1 MGKLK
6 NILKHLFSFILLLN
20 VSTVLAFE
28 AFIVNDIRIAGLQR
42 VSTGSIFNTIPI
54 SVGDKIDD
62 RKIVDITRA
71 LFSTEQFDDIQI
83 GRDGNALIITVAE
96 RPSISSIDISGNS
109 ALKTEILLE
118 SFDGIGI
125 TEGQVY
131 KRSTL
136 ERMKAELV
144 RSYSSQGRYGAG
156 VEIYETSEPRNR
168 VSISIEI
175 DEGESAKID
184 GITILG
190 NNVFSDEDLFDVMEL
205 SEGSWLSFLSNDD
218 QYSREKLQGDLEN
231 LESYYLDRGYLQFSI
246 ESSQVSI
253 SRDRSNIYI
262 TYIVSEGPQYTI
274 SDVRIVGDMPL
285 NEGLIDPIIET
296 QKDITYSQ
304 AQITQIEDIFTS
316 LLGNE
321 GYAFASVKG
330 QPDIDEEMLEV
341 DLSFVI
347 DPGKRTYTRKI
358 LFEGNEITQDDVL
371 RREMRQF
378 EGAWASD
385 DKIEQSRVRLERL
398 GFFKEVNVE
407 TVPVPGTDDQIDV
420 KFRVEEETTGNVGG
434 NLGYSDF
441 GLMIGFNLQERNFLG
456 TGNSV
461 GIAINKSIYQ
471 EVYNLSFYDPYFT
484 IDGASRGYSLYYRKT
499 DYGEFN
505 IANYTSDSQGLGIQF
520 GYPISDTQR
529 VGLNLT
535 YDKTEIDQGSLPV
548 RDILDFLLEEG
559 NSFQTIS
566 AQAVW
571 SRITLN
577 RGMFP
582 TDGASTEALFLAT
595 LPLSDINYYKL
606 NIRQKFYQ
614 PLNIW
619 DLVFGFQGEIGYLA
633 PYGDTNAVPFFQH
646 FYAGGPRSL
655 RGFESN
661 TLGPRAT
668 PSPCYGFD
676 TINDICPPLIDSN
689 FDGIP
694 DSPAYNQ
701 SIIYQRDDPIG
712 GDVKIEGSM
721 QLIFKLPMVEDQR
734 SMRTAFFFDFGNVF
748 AMECREY
755 QVSCYKPSIDE
766 LRYSVGVGLTWIT
779 GFGPMSFAISK
790 PYNEDRFE
798 RTEEFQFTIGTVF

>member
-1 MGKLK
+1 MK
-6 NILKHLFSFILLLN
+6 ILKRLISFVLLLN
-20 VSTVLAFE
+20 ITIVLAFE
-28 AFIVNDIRIAGLQR
+28 EFIVNDIRIAGLQR

-71 LFSTEQFDDIQI
+71 LFATEQFDDIQI

-156 VEIYETSEPRNR
+156 VEIYETPQPRNR

-190 NNVFSDEDLFDVMEL
+190 NNIFSDEDLLDVMEL

-253 SRDRSNIYI
+253 SRDRSSIYI
-262 TYIVSEGPQYTI
+262 TYIVSEGPKYTI
-274 SDVRIVGDMPL
+274 SDVKIVGDMPI
-285 NEGLIDPIIET
+285 NEELIDPIIET

-304 AQITQIEDIFTS
+304 AQITQIEEIFTS

-471 EVYNLSFYDPYFT
+471 EVYNLSFYDPYYT

-535 YDKTEIDQGSLPV
+535 YDKTEIDQGTLPV

-559 NSFQTIS
+559 NSFQTVS

-614 PLNIW
+614 PLNVW

-633 PYGDTNAVPFFQH
+633 PYGDTDNVPFFQH

-676 TINDICPPLIDSN
+676 TVNDLCPPLIDSN

-766 LRYSVGVGLTWIT
+766 LRYSIGVGLTWIT

>member
-1 MGKLK
+1 MKIFKRL
-6 NILKHLFSFILLLN
+6 ISLLLLLN
-20 VSTVLAFE
+20 ITTVLAFE
-28 AFIVNDIRIAGLQR
+28 EFIVNDIRIAGLQR

-71 LFSTEQFDDIQI
+71 LFATEQFDDIQI

-156 VEIYETSEPRNR
+156 VEIYETPQPRNR

-190 NNVFSDEDLFDVMEL
+190 NNIFSDEDLLDVMEL

-253 SRDRSNIYI
+253 SRDRSSIYI
-262 TYIVSEGPQYTI
+262 TYIISEGPQYTI
-274 SDVRIVGDMPL
+274 SDVKIVGDMPL
-285 NEGLIDPIIET
+285 NEELIDPIIET

-304 AQITQIEDIFTS
+304 AQITQIEEIFTS

-535 YDKTEIDQGSLPV
+535 YDKTEIDQGTLPV

-559 NSFQTIS
+559 NSFQTVS

-614 PLNIW
+614 PLNVW
-619 DLVFGFQGEIGYLA
+619 DVVFGFQGEIGYLA
-633 PYGDTNAVPFFQH
+633 PYGDTDNVPFFQH

-676 TINDICPPLIDSN
+676 TVNDLCPPLIDSN

-766 LRYSVGVGLTWIT
+766 LRYSIGVGLTWIT

-790 PYNEDRFE
+790 PYNEDRYE

>member
-1 MGKLK
+1 MKS
-6 NILKHLFSFILLLN
+6 IFKHLITLFLILNINFIE
-20 VSTVLAFE
+20 AFE

-54 SVGDKIDD
+54 SVGDKIDE
-62 RKIVDITRA
+62 RKVVDISKA
-71 LFSTEQFDDIQI
+71 LFATEQFDDIQI
-83 GRDGNALIITVAE
+83 GRDGNSLIITVAE

-109 ALKTEILLE
+109 ALKTEVLLE

-136 ERMKAELV
+136 EKMRAELV

-156 VEIYETSEPRNR
+156 VEIYETSQPRNR
-168 VSISIEI
+168 VSIAIQI
-175 DEGESAKID
+175 DEGESAQID
-184 GITILG
+184 RVTILG
-190 NNVFSDEDLFDVMEL
+190 NRIFSDDDLLDVMEL
-205 SEGSWLSFLSNDD
+205 SEGSWLSFLTNDN
-218 QYSREKLQGDLEN
+218 QYSREKLQGDIEN
-231 LESYYLDRGYLQFSI
+231 LESFYLDRGYLQFAI

-253 SRDRSNIYI
+253 SRDRNSIYI
-262 TYIVSEGPQYTI
+262 TYIISEGPQFTI
-274 SDVRIVGDMPL
+274 NEVKIIGDLPL
-285 NEGLIDPIIET
+285 NSDIVDPIINT
-296 QKDITYSQ
+296 QNDVIYSQ
-304 AQITQIEDIFTS
+304 AQITQIEEIFTS

-330 QPDIDEEMLEV
+330 QPSINEDLLEV
-341 DLSFVI
+341 DLSFVVE
-347 DPGKRTYTRKI
+347 PGKRTYARKI
-358 LFEGNEITQDDVL
+358 LFEGNQITQDDVL

-398 GFFKEVNVE
+398 GFFKDVNVE
-407 TVPVPGTDDQIDV
+407 TIPVPGTDDQIDI

-456 TGNSV
+456 SGNSV

-484 IDGASRGYSLYYRKT
+484 IDGVSRGYNLYYRKT

-505 IANYTSDSQGLGIQF
+505 IANYTADSQGLGIQF

-529 VGLNLT
+529 IGLNLT
-535 YDKTEIDQGSLPV
+535 YDFTDVDQGTLPV

-559 NSFQTIS
+559 NSFKTLS

-595 LPLSDINYYKL
+595 IPVSDINYYKL
-606 NIRQKFYQ
+606 NIRQKYYE
-614 PLNIW
+614 PLGFW

-633 PYGDTNAVPFFQH
+633 PYGDTNNVPFFQH

-668 PSPCYGFD
+668 PSPCYQFD
-676 TINDICPPLIDSN
+676 SVNDLCPPLVDSN
-689 FDGIP
+689 FDGVP
-694 DSPAYNQ
+694 DTPAYNQ
-701 SIIYQRDDPIG
+701 SIVYQRDDPIG

-734 SMRTAFFFDFGNVF
+734 SMRSALFFDFGNVF
-748 AMECREY
+748 AMQCRDY
-755 QVSCYKPSIDE
+755 QVSCYKPSFDE

-790 PYNEDRFE
+790 PYNEDRYE

>member
-1 MGKLK
+1 
-6 NILKHLFSFILLLN
+6 
-20 VSTVLAFE
+20 
-28 AFIVNDIRIAGLQR
+28 
-42 VSTGSIFNTIPI
+42 
-54 SVGDKIDD
+54 
-62 RKIVDITRA
+62 
-71 LFSTEQFDDIQI
+71 
-83 GRDGNALIITVAE
+83 
-96 RPSISSIDISGNS
+96 
-109 ALKTEILLE
+109 
-118 SFDGIGI
+118 
-125 TEGQVY
+125 
-131 KRSTL
+131 
-136 ERMKAELV
+136 MKAELV

-156 VEIYETSEPRNR
+156 VEIYETPQPRNR

-190 NNVFSDEDLFDVMEL
+190 NNIFSDEDLLDVMEL

-253 SRDRSNIYI
+253 SRDRSSIYI
-262 TYIVSEGPQYTI
+262 TYIISEGPQYTI
-274 SDVRIVGDMPL
+274 SDVKIVGDMPI
-285 NEGLIDPIIET
+285 NEELIDPIIET

-304 AQITQIEDIFTS
+304 AQITQIEEIFTS

-471 EVYNLSFYDPYFT
+471 EVYNLSFYDPYYT

-559 NSFQTIS
+559 NSFQTVS

-614 PLNIW
+614 PLNVW

-633 PYGDTNAVPFFQH
+633 PYGDTNIVPFFQH

-676 TINDICPPLIDSN
+676 TVNDLCPPLIDSN

-748 AMECREY
+748 AMECKEY

-766 LRYSVGVGLTWIT
+766 LRYSIGVGLTWIT

>member
-1 MGKLK
+1 MK
-6 NILKHLFSFILLLN
+6 NILKSFFTLFFLLN
-20 VSTVLAFE
+20 ITTVLAFE

-83 GRDGNALIITVAE
+83 SRDGNALIILVAE

-109 ALKTEILLE
+109 ALKTEVLLE

-156 VEIYETSEPRNR
+156 VEISESPQPRNR
-168 VSISIEI
+168 VSIAIEI

-184 GITILG
+184 VITILG
-190 NNVFSDEDLFDVMEL
+190 NSIFNDEDLLDVMEL
-205 SEGSWLSFLSNDD
+205 SEGSWLSFLSNDN

-231 LESYYLDRGYLQFSI
+231 LESYYLDRGYLEFSI

-253 SRDRSNIYI
+253 SRDRSSIYI
-262 TYIVSEGPQYTI
+262 TYIISEGPQYTI
-274 SDVRIVGDMPL
+274 NDVRIVGDMPV
-285 NEGLIDPIIET
+285 NEDFINPIIDS

-304 AQITQIEDIFTS
+304 AQITQIEEIFTS

-330 QPDIDEEMLEV
+330 QPNIDQEMLEV
-341 DLSFVI
+341 DLNFVI

-441 GLMIGFNLQERNFLG
+441 GLMVGFNLQERNFLG

-471 EVYNLSFYDPYFT
+471 EVYNLSYYDPYFT
-484 IDGASRGYSLYYRKT
+484 IDGVSRGYSLYYRKT

-505 IANYTSDSQGLGIQF
+505 IANYTSDSQGFGIQF

-529 VGLNLT
+529 IGLNLT
-535 YDKTEIDQGSLPV
+535 YDNTEIDQGTIPV
-548 RDILDFLLEEG
+548 RDILDFLVEEG
-559 NSFQTIS
+559 NTFQTLS

-595 LPLSDINYYKL
+595 LPGSDINYYKL

-614 PLNIW
+614 PLNFW

-633 PYGDTNAVPFFQH
+633 PYDDTKIVPFFQH

-668 PSPCYGFD
+668 PTPCYGFD
-676 TINDICPPLIDSN
+676 SINDLCPPLVDTN
-689 FDGIP
+689 FDGVP

-701 SIIYQRDDPIG
+701 SIVYQRDDPIG
-712 GDVKIEGSM
+712 GDVKIEGSA

-748 AMECREY
+748 SMDCRDY
-755 QVSCYKPSIDE
+755 QVSCYKPSLEE
-766 LRYSVGVGLTWIT
+766 LRYSIGLGLTWIT

-790 PYNEDRFE
+790 PYNEDRYE

>member
-1 MGKLK
+1 MK
-6 NILKHLFSFILLLN
+6 ILKRLISFVLLLN
-20 VSTVLAFE
+20 ITTVLAFE
-28 AFIVNDIRIAGLQR
+28 EFIVNDIRIAGLQR

-71 LFSTEQFDDIQI
+71 LFATEQFDDIQI

-156 VEIYETSEPRNR
+156 VEIYETPQPRNR

-190 NNVFSDEDLFDVMEL
+190 NNIFSDEDLLDVMEL

-253 SRDRSNIYI
+253 SRDRSSIYI
-262 TYIVSEGPQYTI
+262 TYIISEGPKYTI
-274 SDVRIVGDMPL
+274 SDVKIVGDMPI
-285 NEGLIDPIIET
+285 NEELIDPIIET

-304 AQITQIEDIFTS
+304 AQITQIEEIFTS

-471 EVYNLSFYDPYFT
+471 EVYNLSFYDPYYT

-535 YDKTEIDQGSLPV
+535 YDKTEIDQGTLPV

-559 NSFQTIS
+559 NSFQTVS

-614 PLNIW
+614 PLNVW

-633 PYGDTNAVPFFQH
+633 PYGDTNNVPFFQH

-676 TINDICPPLIDSN
+676 TVNDLCPPLIDSN

-766 LRYSVGVGLTWIT
+766 LRYSIGVGLTWIT

-790 PYNEDRFE
+790 PYNEDEFE

>member
-1 MGKLK
+1 MKFFKRL
-6 NILKHLFSFILLLN
+6 ISFLLLLN
-20 VSTVLAFE
+20 ITTVLAFE
-28 AFIVNDIRIAGLQR
+28 EFIVNDIRIAGLQR

-71 LFSTEQFDDIQI
+71 LFATEQFDDIQI

-156 VEIYETSEPRNR
+156 VEIYETPQPRNR

-190 NNVFSDEDLFDVMEL
+190 NNIFSDEDLLDVMEL

-253 SRDRSNIYI
+253 SRDRSSIYI
-262 TYIVSEGPQYTI
+262 TYIISEGPQYTI
-274 SDVRIVGDMPL
+274 SDVKIVGDMPL
-285 NEGLIDPIIET
+285 NEELIDPIIET

-304 AQITQIEDIFTS
+304 AQITQIEEIFTS

-535 YDKTEIDQGSLPV
+535 YDKTEIDQGTLPV

-559 NSFQTIS
+559 NSFQTVS

-614 PLNIW
+614 PLNVW

-633 PYGDTNAVPFFQH
+633 PYGDTNNVPFFQH

-676 TINDICPPLIDSN
+676 TVNDLCPPLIDSN

-766 LRYSVGVGLTWIT
+766 LRYSIGVGLTWIT

-790 PYNEDRFE
+790 PYNEDRYE

>member
-1 MGKLK
+1 MKIFKRL
-6 NILKHLFSFILLLN
+6 ISLLLLLN
-20 VSTVLAFE
+20 ITTVLAFE
-28 AFIVNDIRIAGLQR
+28 EFIVNDIRIAGLQR

-71 LFSTEQFDDIQI
+71 LFATEQFDDIQI

-156 VEIYETSEPRNR
+156 VEIYETPQPRNR

-190 NNVFSDEDLFDVMEL
+190 NNIFSDEDLLDVMEL

-253 SRDRSNIYI
+253 SRDRSSIYI
-262 TYIVSEGPQYTI
+262 TYIISEGPQYTI
-274 SDVRIVGDMPL
+274 SDVKIVGDMPL
-285 NEGLIDPIIET
+285 NEELIDPIIET

-304 AQITQIEDIFTS
+304 AQITQIEEIFTS

-441 GLMIGFNLQERNFLG
+441 GLMIGFNLQERNLIVKR
-456 TGNSV
+456 NSV

-535 YDKTEIDQGSLPV
+535 YDKTEIDQGTLPV

-559 NSFQTIS
+559 NSFQTVS

-614 PLNIW
+614 PLNVW

-633 PYGDTNAVPFFQH
+633 PYGDTNTVPFFQH

-676 TINDICPPLIDSN
+676 TVNDLCPPLIDSN

-766 LRYSVGVGLTWIT
+766 LRYSIGVGLTWIT

>member
-1 MGKLK
+1 MK
-6 NILKHLFSFILLLN
+6 ILKRLISFVLLLN
-20 VSTVLAFE
+20 ITTVLAFE
-28 AFIVNDIRIAGLQR
+28 EFIVNDIRIAGLQR

-71 LFSTEQFDDIQI
+71 LFATEQFDDIQI

-156 VEIYETSEPRNR
+156 VEIYETPQPRNR

-190 NNVFSDEDLFDVMEL
+190 NNIFSDEDLLDVMEL

-253 SRDRSNIYI
+253 SRDRSSIYI
-262 TYIVSEGPQYTI
+262 TYIISEGPQYTI
-274 SDVRIVGDMPL
+274 SDVKIVGDMPI
-285 NEGLIDPIIET
+285 NEELIDPIIET

-304 AQITQIEDIFTS
+304 AQITQIEEIFTS

-471 EVYNLSFYDPYFT
+471 EVYNLSFYDPYYT

-535 YDKTEIDQGSLPV
+535 YDKTEIDQGTLPV

-559 NSFQTIS
+559 NSFQTVS

-577 RGMFP
+577 RGLFP

-614 PLNIW
+614 PLNVW

-633 PYGDTNAVPFFQH
+633 PYGDTNTVPFFQH

-676 TINDICPPLIDSN
+676 TVNDLCPPLIDSN

-766 LRYSVGVGLTWIT
+766 LRYSIGVGLTWIT

-790 PYNEDRFE
+790 PYNEDEFE

>member
-1 MGKLK
+1 MKIFKRLV
-6 NILKHLFSFILLLN
+6 SFALLLN
-20 VSTVLAFE
+20 IATVLAFE

-71 LFSTEQFDDIQI
+71 LFATEQFDDIQI

-156 VEIYETSEPRNR
+156 VEIYETSQPRNR

-175 DEGESAKID
+175 DEGESAEID

-190 NNVFSDEDLFDVMEL
+190 NNIFSDEDLLDVMEL

-253 SRDRSNIYI
+253 SRDRSSIYI
-262 TYIVSEGPQYTI
+262 TYIISEGPQYTI
-274 SDVRIVGDMPL
+274 SDVRIVGDMPI
-285 NEGLIDPIIET
+285 NEELVDPIIET

-304 AQITQIEDIFTS
+304 AQITQIEEIFTS

-407 TVPVPGTDDQIDV
+407 TIPVPGTDDQIDV

-441 GLMIGFNLQERNFLG
+441 GLMLGFNLQERNFLG

-471 EVYNLSFYDPYFT
+471 EVYNLSFYDPYYT

-535 YDKTEIDQGSLPV
+535 YDKTEIDQGTLPV

-559 NSFQTIS
+559 NSFQTVS

-633 PYGDTNAVPFFQH
+633 PYGDTENVPFFQH
-646 FYAGGPRSL
+646 FYGGGPRSL

-676 TINDICPPLIDSN
+676 TVNDLCPPLIDSN

-766 LRYSVGVGLTWIT
+766 LRYSIGVGLTWIT

>member
-1 MGKLK
+1 MK
-6 NILKHLFSFILLLN
+6 ILKRLISFVLLLN
-20 VSTVLAFE
+20 ITTILAFE
-28 AFIVNDIRIAGLQR
+28 EFIVNDIRIAGLQR

-71 LFSTEQFDDIQI
+71 LFATEQFDDIQI

-156 VEIYETSEPRNR
+156 VEIYETPQPRNR

-190 NNVFSDEDLFDVMEL
+190 NNIFSDEDLLDVMEL

-253 SRDRSNIYI
+253 SRDRSSIYI
-262 TYIVSEGPQYTI
+262 TYIVSEGPKYTI
-274 SDVRIVGDMPL
+274 SDVKIVGDMPL
-285 NEGLIDPIIET
+285 NEELIDPIIET
-296 QKDITYSQ
+296 QKDVTYSQ
-304 AQITQIEDIFTS
+304 AQITQIEEIFTS

-535 YDKTEIDQGSLPV
+535 YDKTEIDQGTLPV

-559 NSFQTIS
+559 NSFQTVS

-595 LPLSDINYYKL
+595 LPLSDINYYKF

-614 PLNIW
+614 PLNVW

-633 PYGDTNAVPFFQH
+633 PYGDTNNVPFFQH

-676 TINDICPPLIDSN
+676 TVNDLCPPLIDSN

-766 LRYSVGVGLTWIT
+766 LRYSIGVGLTWIT

-790 PYNEDRFE
+790 PYNEDEFE

>member
-1 MGKLK
+1 MKFFKRL
-6 NILKHLFSFILLLN
+6 ISFLLLLN
-20 VSTVLAFE
+20 ITTVLAFE
-28 AFIVNDIRIAGLQR
+28 EFIVNDIRIAGLQR

-71 LFSTEQFDDIQI
+71 LFATEQFDDIQI

-156 VEIYETSEPRNR
+156 VEIYETPQPRNR

-190 NNVFSDEDLFDVMEL
+190 NNIFSDEDLLDVMEL

-253 SRDRSNIYI
+253 SRDRSSIYI
-262 TYIVSEGPQYTI
+262 TYIISEGPQYTI
-274 SDVRIVGDMPL
+274 SDVKIVGDMPL
-285 NEGLIDPIIET
+285 NEELIDPIIET

-304 AQITQIEDIFTS
+304 AQITQIEEIFTS

-535 YDKTEIDQGSLPV
+535 YDKTEIDQGTLPV

-559 NSFQTIS
+559 NSFQTVS

-577 RGMFP
+577 RGLFP

-614 PLNIW
+614 PLNVW

-633 PYGDTNAVPFFQH
+633 PYGDTNTVPFFQH

-676 TINDICPPLIDSN
+676 TVNDLCPPLIDSN

-766 LRYSVGVGLTWIT
+766 LRYSIGVGLTWIT

-790 PYNEDRFE
+790 QYNEDRYE

>member
-1 MGKLK
+1 MK
-6 NILKHLFSFILLLN
+6 ILKRLISFVLLLN
-20 VSTVLAFE
+20 ITSVLAFE
-28 AFIVNDIRIAGLQR
+28 EFIVNDIRIAGLQR

-71 LFSTEQFDDIQI
+71 LFATEQFDDIQI

-156 VEIYETSEPRNR
+156 VEIYETPQPRNR

-190 NNVFSDEDLFDVMEL
+190 NNIFSDEDLLDVMEL

-253 SRDRSNIYI
+253 SRDRSSIYI
-262 TYIVSEGPQYTI
+262 TYIISEGPKYTI
-274 SDVRIVGDMPL
+274 SDVKIVGDMPI
-285 NEGLIDPIIET
+285 NEELIDPIIET

-304 AQITQIEDIFTS
+304 AQITQIEEIFTS

-471 EVYNLSFYDPYFT
+471 EVYNLSFYDPYYT

-535 YDKTEIDQGSLPV
+535 YDKTEIDQGTLPV

-559 NSFQTIS
+559 NSFQTVS

-614 PLNIW
+614 PLNVW

-633 PYGDTNAVPFFQH
+633 PYGDTNNVPFFQH

-676 TINDICPPLIDSN
+676 TVNDLCPPLIDSN

-766 LRYSVGVGLTWIT
+766 LRYSIGVGLTWIT

-790 PYNEDRFE
+790 PYNEDEFE

>member
-1 MGKLK
+1 M
-6 NILKHLFSFILLLN
+6 LLN
-20 VSTVLAFE
+20 ITTALAFE

-54 SVGDKIDD
+54 SVGDKIDN
-62 RKIVDITRA
+62 RKIIDITKA
-71 LFSTEQFDDIQI
+71 LFATEQFDDIQI
-83 GRDGNALIITVAE
+83 GREGNALIITVAE
-96 RPSISSIDISGNS
+96 RPSISAIDISGNK
-109 ALKTEILLE
+109 ALKTEVLLD
-118 SFDGIGI
+118 SFQGIGI

-156 VEIYETSEPRNR
+156 VEISESPQPRNR
-168 VSISIEI
+168 VSIAIEI
-175 DEGESAKID
+175 DEGASAKID

-190 NNVFSDEDLFDVMEL
+190 NSIFNDEDLLDVMEL
-205 SEGSWLSFLSNDD
+205 SVGSWLSFLSNDN

-231 LESYYLDRGYLQFSI
+231 LESYYLDRGYLEFSI

-253 SRDRSNIYI
+253 SRDRSSIYI
-262 TYIVSEGPQYTI
+262 TYIISEGPQYTI
-274 SDVRIVGDMPL
+274 NDVRIVGDMPV
-285 NEGLIDPIIET
+285 NEDFINPIIDS

-304 AQITQIEDIFTS
+304 AQITQIEEIFTS

-321 GYAFASVKG
+321 GYAFATVKG
-330 QPDIDEEMLEV
+330 QPNIDQEMLEV
-341 DLSFVI
+341 DLNFVI

-407 TVPVPGTDDQIDV
+407 TVPVPGTDDQIEV

-441 GLMIGFNLQERNFLG
+441 GLMVGFNFQERNFLG

-471 EVYNLSFYDPYFT
+471 EVYNLSYYDPYFT
-484 IDGASRGYSLYYRKT
+484 IDGVSRGYSLYYRKT

-529 VGLNLT
+529 IGLNLT
-535 YDKTEIDQGSLPV
+535 YDNTEIDQGTIPV
-548 RDILDFLLEEG
+548 RDILDFLVEEG
-559 NSFQTIS
+559 NTFQTIS

-582 TDGASTEALFLAT
+582 TDGASTEALCLAT
-595 LPLSDINYYKL
+595 LP
-606 NIRQKFYQ
+606 
-614 PLNIW
+614 
-619 DLVFGFQGEIGYLA
+619 
-633 PYGDTNAVPFFQH
+633 
-646 FYAGGPRSL
+646 
-655 RGFESN
+655 
-661 TLGPRAT
+661 
-668 PSPCYGFD
+668 
-676 TINDICPPLIDSN
+676 
-689 FDGIP
+689 
-694 DSPAYNQ
+694 
-701 SIIYQRDDPIG
+701 
-712 GDVKIEGSM
+712 
-721 QLIFKLPMVEDQR
+721 
-734 SMRTAFFFDFGNVF
+734 
-748 AMECREY
+748 
-755 QVSCYKPSIDE
+755 
-766 LRYSVGVGLTWIT
+766 
-779 GFGPMSFAISK
+779 
-790 PYNEDRFE
+790 
-798 RTEEFQFTIGTVF
+798 

>member
-1 MGKLK
+1 MK
-6 NILKHLFSFILLLN
+6 ILKRLISFVLLLN
-20 VSTVLAFE
+20 ITTVLAFE
-28 AFIVNDIRIAGLQR
+28 EFIVNDIRIAGLQR

-71 LFSTEQFDDIQI
+71 LFATEQFDDIQI

-156 VEIYETSEPRNR
+156 VEIYETPQPRNR

-190 NNVFSDEDLFDVMEL
+190 NNIFSDEDLLDVMEL

-253 SRDRSNIYI
+253 SRDRSSIYI
-262 TYIVSEGPQYTI
+262 TYIISEGPQYTI
-274 SDVRIVGDMPL
+274 SDVKIVGDMPL
-285 NEGLIDPIIET
+285 NEELIDPIIET

-304 AQITQIEDIFTS
+304 AQITQIEEIFTS

-535 YDKTEIDQGSLPV
+535 YDKTEIDQGTLPV

-559 NSFQTIS
+559 NSFQTVS

-614 PLNIW
+614 PLNVW

-633 PYGDTNAVPFFQH
+633 PYGDTNTVPFFQH

-676 TINDICPPLIDSN
+676 TVNDLCPPLIDSN

-766 LRYSVGVGLTWIT
+766 LRYSIGVGLTWIT

>member
-1 MGKLK
+1 MK
-6 NILKHLFSFILLLN
+6 ILKRLISFVLLLN
-20 VSTVLAFE
+20 ITTVLAFE
-28 AFIVNDIRIAGLQR
+28 EFIVNDIRIAGLQR

-71 LFSTEQFDDIQI
+71 LFATEQFDDIQI

-156 VEIYETSEPRNR
+156 VEIYETPQPRNR

-190 NNVFSDEDLFDVMEL
+190 NNIFSDEDLLDVMEL

-253 SRDRSNIYI
+253 SRDRSSIYI
-262 TYIVSEGPQYTI
+262 TYIISEGPKYTI
-274 SDVRIVGDMPL
+274 SDVKIVGDMPI
-285 NEGLIDPIIET
+285 NEELIDPIIET

-304 AQITQIEDIFTS
+304 AQITQIEEIFTS

-471 EVYNLSFYDPYFT
+471 EVYNLSFYDPYYT

-535 YDKTEIDQGSLPV
+535 YDKTEIDQGTLPV

-559 NSFQTIS
+559 NSFQTVS

-614 PLNIW
+614 PLNVW

-633 PYGDTNAVPFFQH
+633 PYGDTNIVPFFQH

-676 TINDICPPLIDSN
+676 TVNDLCPPLIDSN

-766 LRYSVGVGLTWIT
+766 LRYSIGVGLTWIT

>member
-1 MGKLK
+1 MK
-6 NILKHLFSFILLLN
+6 ILKRLISFVLLLN
-20 VSTVLAFE
+20 ITTVLAFE
-28 AFIVNDIRIAGLQR
+28 EFIVNDIRIAGLQR

-71 LFSTEQFDDIQI
+71 LFATEQFDDIQI

-156 VEIYETSEPRNR
+156 VEIYETPQPRNR

-190 NNVFSDEDLFDVMEL
+190 NNIFSDEDLLDVMEL

-253 SRDRSNIYI
+253 SRDRSSIYI
-262 TYIVSEGPQYTI
+262 TYIISEGPKYTI
-274 SDVRIVGDMPL
+274 SDVKIVGDMPI
-285 NEGLIDPIIET
+285 NEELIDPIIET

-304 AQITQIEDIFTS
+304 AQITQIEEIFTS

-471 EVYNLSFYDPYFT
+471 EVYNLSFYDPYYT

-559 NSFQTIS
+559 NSFQTVS

-614 PLNIW
+614 PLNVW

-633 PYGDTNAVPFFQH
+633 PYGDTNNVPFFQH

-676 TINDICPPLIDSN
+676 TVNDLCPPLIDSN

-766 LRYSVGVGLTWIT
+766 LRYSIGVGLTWIT

-790 PYNEDRFE
+790 PYNEDEFE

>member
-1 MGKLK
+1 MK
-6 NILKHLFSFILLLN
+6 ILKRLISFVLLLN
-20 VSTVLAFE
+20 ITTVLAFE
-28 AFIVNDIRIAGLQR
+28 EFIVNDIRIAGLQR

-71 LFSTEQFDDIQI
+71 LFATEQFDDIQI

-156 VEIYETSEPRNR
+156 VEIYETPQPRNR

-190 NNVFSDEDLFDVMEL
+190 NNIFSDEDLLDVMEL
-205 SEGSWLSFLSNDD
+205 SEGSWLSFLSNDN

-253 SRDRSNIYI
+253 SRDRSSIYI
-262 TYIVSEGPQYTI
+262 TYIISEGPKYTI
-274 SDVRIVGDMPL
+274 SDVKIVGDMPI
-285 NEGLIDPIIET
+285 NEELIDPIIET

-304 AQITQIEDIFTS
+304 AQITQIEEIFTS

-471 EVYNLSFYDPYFT
+471 EVYNLSFYDPYYT

-535 YDKTEIDQGSLPV
+535 YDKTEIDQGTLPV

-559 NSFQTIS
+559 NSFQTVS

-614 PLNIW
+614 PLNVW

-633 PYGDTNAVPFFQH
+633 PYGDTNNVPFFQH

-676 TINDICPPLIDSN
+676 TVNDLCPPLIDSN

-766 LRYSVGVGLTWIT
+766 LRYSIGVGLTWIT

>member
-1 MGKLK
+1 MKFFKRL
-6 NILKHLFSFILLLN
+6 ISFLLLLN
-20 VSTVLAFE
+20 ITTVLAFE
-28 AFIVNDIRIAGLQR
+28 EFIVNDIRIAGLQR

-71 LFSTEQFDDIQI
+71 LFATEQFDDIQI

-156 VEIYETSEPRNR
+156 VEIYETPQPRNR

-190 NNVFSDEDLFDVMEL
+190 NNIFSDEDLLDVMEL

-253 SRDRSNIYI
+253 SRDRSSIYI
-262 TYIVSEGPQYTI
+262 TYIISEGPQYTI
-274 SDVRIVGDMPL
+274 SDVKIVGDMPL
-285 NEGLIDPIIET
+285 NEELIDPIIET

-304 AQITQIEDIFTS
+304 AQITQIEEIFTS

-535 YDKTEIDQGSLPV
+535 YDKTEIDQGTLPV

-559 NSFQTIS
+559 NSFQTVS

-577 RGMFP
+577 RGLFP

-614 PLNIW
+614 PLNVW

-633 PYGDTNAVPFFQH
+633 PYGDTNTVPFFQH

-676 TINDICPPLIDSN
+676 TVNDLCPPLIDSN

-721 QLIFKLPMVEDQR
+721 QLIFKLPMIEDQR

-766 LRYSVGVGLTWIT
+766 LRYSIGVGLTWIT

-790 PYNEDRFE
+790 PYNEDRYE

>member
-1 MGKLK
+1 MK
-6 NILKHLFSFILLLN
+6 ILKRLISFVLLLN
-20 VSTVLAFE
+20 ITTVLAFE
-28 AFIVNDIRIAGLQR
+28 EFIVNDIRIAGLQR

-71 LFSTEQFDDIQI
+71 LFATEQFDDIQI

-156 VEIYETSEPRNR
+156 VEIYETPQPRNR

-190 NNVFSDEDLFDVMEL
+190 NNIFSDEDLLDVMEL
-205 SEGSWLSFLSNDD
+205 SEGSWLSFLSNDN

-253 SRDRSNIYI
+253 SRDRSSIYI
-262 TYIVSEGPQYTI
+262 TYIISEGPKYTI
-274 SDVRIVGDMPL
+274 SDVKIVGDMPI
-285 NEGLIDPIIET
+285 NEELIDPIIET

-304 AQITQIEDIFTS
+304 AQITQIEEIFTS

-471 EVYNLSFYDPYFT
+471 EVYNLSFYDPYYT

-535 YDKTEIDQGSLPV
+535 YDKTEIDQGTLPV

-559 NSFQTIS
+559 NSFQTVS

-614 PLNIW
+614 PLNVW

-633 PYGDTNAVPFFQH
+633 PYGDTNNVPFFQH

-676 TINDICPPLIDSN
+676 TVNDLCPPLIDSN

-766 LRYSVGVGLTWIT
+766 LRYSIGVGLTWIT

-790 PYNEDRFE
+790 PYNEDRYE

>member
-1 MGKLK
+1 MK
-6 NILKHLFSFILLLN
+6 ILKRLISLVLLLN
-20 VSTVLAFE
+20 ITTVLAFE
-28 AFIVNDIRIAGLQR
+28 EFIVNDIRIAGLQR

-71 LFSTEQFDDIQI
+71 LFATEQFDDIQI

-156 VEIYETSEPRNR
+156 VEIYETPQPRNR

-190 NNVFSDEDLFDVMEL
+190 NNIFSDEDLLDVMEL

-253 SRDRSNIYI
+253 SRDRSSIYI
-262 TYIVSEGPQYTI
+262 TYIVSEGPKYTI
-274 SDVRIVGDMPL
+274 SDVKIVGDMPI
-285 NEGLIDPIIET
+285 NEELIDPIIET

-304 AQITQIEDIFTS
+304 AQITQIEQIFTS

-535 YDKTEIDQGSLPV
+535 YDKTEIDQGTLPV

-559 NSFQTIS
+559 NSFQTVS

-614 PLNIW
+614 PLNVW

-633 PYGDTNAVPFFQH
+633 PYGDTNNVPFFQH

-676 TINDICPPLIDSN
+676 TVNDLCPPLIDSN

-766 LRYSVGVGLTWIT
+766 LRYSIGVGLTWIT

>member
-1 MGKLK
+1 MK
-6 NILKHLFSFILLLN
+6 ILKRLISFVLLLN
-20 VSTVLAFE
+20 ITTVLAFE
-28 AFIVNDIRIAGLQR
+28 EFIVNDIRIAGLQR

-71 LFSTEQFDDIQI
+71 LFATEQFDDIQI

-156 VEIYETSEPRNR
+156 VEIFETPQPRNR

-190 NNVFSDEDLFDVMEL
+190 NNIFSDEDLLDVMEL
-205 SEGSWLSFLSNDD
+205 SEGSWLSFLSNDN

-253 SRDRSNIYI
+253 SRDRSSIYI
-262 TYIVSEGPQYTI
+262 TYIISEGPKYTI
-274 SDVRIVGDMPL
+274 SDVKIVGDMPIS
-285 NEGLIDPIIET
+285 EELIDPIIET

-304 AQITQIEDIFTS
+304 AQITQIEEIFTS

-471 EVYNLSFYDPYFT
+471 EVYNLSFYDPYYT

-535 YDKTEIDQGSLPV
+535 YDRTEIDQGTLPV

-559 NSFQTIS
+559 NSFQTVS

-614 PLNIW
+614 PLNVW

-633 PYGDTNAVPFFQH
+633 PYGDTNNVPFFQH

-676 TINDICPPLIDSN
+676 TVNDLCPPLIDSN

-748 AMECREY
+748 AMECKEY

-766 LRYSVGVGLTWIT
+766 LRYSIGVGLTWIT

>member
-1 MGKLK
+1 MKIFKRL
-6 NILKHLFSFILLLN
+6 ISLLLLLN
-20 VSTVLAFE
+20 ITTVLAFE
-28 AFIVNDIRIAGLQR
+28 EFIVNDIRIAGLQR
-42 VSTGSIFNTIPI
+42 VSTGSIFNTIPS

-71 LFSTEQFDDIQI
+71 LFATEQFDDIQI

-156 VEIYETSEPRNR
+156 VEIYETPQPRNR

-190 NNVFSDEDLFDVMEL
+190 NNIFSDEDLLDVMEL

-253 SRDRSNIYI
+253 SRDRSSIYI
-262 TYIVSEGPQYTI
+262 TYIISEGPQYTI
-274 SDVRIVGDMPL
+274 SDVKIVGDMPL
-285 NEGLIDPIIET
+285 NEELIDPIIET

-304 AQITQIEDIFTS
+304 AQITQIEEIFTS

-535 YDKTEIDQGSLPV
+535 YDKTEIDQGTLPV

-559 NSFQTIS
+559 NSFQTVS

-614 PLNIW
+614 PLNVW

-633 PYGDTNAVPFFQH
+633 PYGDTDNVPFFQH

-676 TINDICPPLIDSN
+676 TVNDLCPPLIDSN

-766 LRYSVGVGLTWIT
+766 LRYSIGVGLTWIT

>member
-1 MGKLK
+1 MKSIKRLISFFLLI
-6 NILKHLFSFILLLN
+6 NITS
-20 VSTVLAFE
+20 VLAFE

-71 LFSTEQFDDIQI
+71 LFATEQFDDIQV
-83 GRDGNALIITVAE
+83 GRDGNALIITVLE

-109 ALKTEILLE
+109 ALKTEVLLE

-156 VEIYETSEPRNR
+156 VEIFETPEPRNR
-168 VSISIEI
+168 VSIAIEI
-175 DEGESAKID
+175 DEGDSAKID

-190 NNVFSDEDLFDVMEL
+190 NNIFSDEDLLDVMEL

-253 SRDRSNIYI
+253 SRDRSSIFIAYI
-262 TYIVSEGPQYTI
+262 ISEGPQYTI
-274 SDVRIVGDMPL
+274 NKVKIVGDMPI
-285 NEGLIDPIIET
+285 NEEFTNPIINS

-304 AQITQIEDIFTS
+304 AQITQIEEIFTS

-321 GYAFASVKG
+321 GYAFASVTG
-330 QPDIDEEMLEV
+330 QPNIDEEMLEV

-347 DPGKRTYTRKI
+347 DPGKRTYARKI

-398 GFFKEVNVE
+398 GFFKEVSVE
-407 TVPVPGTDDQIDV
+407 TIPVPGTDDQIDV
-420 KFRVEEETTGNVGG
+420 KYSVEEETTGNVGG

-441 GLMIGFNLQERNFLG
+441 GLMLGFNLQERNFLG

-461 GIAINKSIYQ
+461 GISINKSIYQ

-535 YDKTEIDQGSLPV
+535 YDRTEIDQGTLPV
-548 RDILDFLLEEG
+548 RDILDFLIEEG
-559 NSFQTIS
+559 NSFSTIS

-595 LPLSDINYYKL
+595 LPLSDINYYKF

-633 PYGDTNAVPFFQH
+633 PYGDTNIVPFFQH

-676 TINDICPPLIDSN
+676 TINDLCPALIDSN
-689 FDGIP
+689 FDGVP

-748 AMECREY
+748 QMDCKDY
-755 QVSCYKPSIDE
+755 QVSCYKPSIEE

-779 GFGPMSFAISK
+779 GFGPMSFAISR
-790 PYNEDRFE
+790 PFNEDQYE
-798 RTEEFQFTIGTVF
+798 RTEDFQFTIGTVF

>member
-1 MGKLK
+1 MK
-6 NILKHLFSFILLLN
+6 ILKRLISFVLLLN
-20 VSTVLAFE
+20 ITTVLAFE
-28 AFIVNDIRIAGLQR
+28 EFIVNDIRIAGLQR

-71 LFSTEQFDDIQI
+71 LFATEQFDDIQI

-156 VEIYETSEPRNR
+156 VEIYETPQPRNR

-190 NNVFSDEDLFDVMEL
+190 NNIFSDEDLLDVMEL

-253 SRDRSNIYI
+253 SRDRSSIYI
-262 TYIVSEGPQYTI
+262 TYIISEGPKYTI
-274 SDVRIVGDMPL
+274 SDVKIVGDMPI
-285 NEGLIDPIIET
+285 NEELIDPIIET

-304 AQITQIEDIFTS
+304 AQITQIEEIFTS

-471 EVYNLSFYDPYFT
+471 EVYNLSFYDPYYT

-535 YDKTEIDQGSLPV
+535 YDKTEIDQGTLPV

-559 NSFQTIS
+559 NSFQTVS

-614 PLNIW
+614 PLNVW

-633 PYGDTNAVPFFQH
+633 PYGDTNTVPFFQH

-676 TINDICPPLIDSN
+676 TVNDLCPPLIDSN

-766 LRYSVGVGLTWIT
+766 LRYSIGVGLTWIT

>member
-1 MGKLK
+1 MK
-6 NILKHLFSFILLLN
+6 ILKRLISFVLLLN
-20 VSTVLAFE
+20 ITTVLAFE
-28 AFIVNDIRIAGLQR
+28 EFIVNDIRIAGLQR

-71 LFSTEQFDDIQI
+71 LFATEQFDDIQI

-156 VEIYETSEPRNR
+156 VDIYETPQPRNR

-190 NNVFSDEDLFDVMEL
+190 NNIFSDEDLLDVMEL

-253 SRDRSNIYI
+253 SRDRSSIYI
-262 TYIVSEGPQYTI
+262 TYIISEGPKYTI
-274 SDVRIVGDMPL
+274 SDVKIVGDMPI
-285 NEGLIDPIIET
+285 NEELIDPIIET

-304 AQITQIEDIFTS
+304 AQITQIEEIFTS

-471 EVYNLSFYDPYFT
+471 EVYNLSFYDPYYT

-535 YDKTEIDQGSLPV
+535 YDKTEIDQGTLPV

-559 NSFQTIS
+559 NSFQTVS

-614 PLNIW
+614 PLNVW

-633 PYGDTNAVPFFQH
+633 PYGDTNNVPFFQH

-676 TINDICPPLIDSN
+676 TVNDLCPPLIDSN

-766 LRYSVGVGLTWIT
+766 LRYSIGVGLTWIT

>member
-1 MGKLK
+1 MK
-6 NILKHLFSFILLLN
+6 ILKRLISFVLLLN
-20 VSTVLAFE
+20 ITTILAFE
-28 AFIVNDIRIAGLQR
+28 EFIVNDIRIAGLQR

-71 LFSTEQFDDIQI
+71 LFATEQFDDIQI

-156 VEIYETSEPRNR
+156 VEIYETPQPRNR

-190 NNVFSDEDLFDVMEL
+190 NNIFSDEDLLDVMEL

-253 SRDRSNIYI
+253 SRDRSSIYI
-262 TYIVSEGPQYTI
+262 TYIVSEGPKYTI
-274 SDVRIVGDMPL
+274 SDVKIVGDMPL
-285 NEGLIDPIIET
+285 NEELIDPIIET

-304 AQITQIEDIFTS
+304 AQITQIEEIFTS

-358 LFEGNEITQDDVL
+358 LFEGNEITQDNVL

-420 KFRVEEETTGNVGG
+420 KFRVAEETTGNVGG

-535 YDKTEIDQGSLPV
+535 YDKTEIDQGTLPV

-559 NSFQTIS
+559 NSFQTVS

-595 LPLSDINYYKL
+595 LPLSDINYYKF

-614 PLNIW
+614 PLNVW

-633 PYGDTNAVPFFQH
+633 PYGDTNNVPFFQH

-676 TINDICPPLIDSN
+676 TVNDLCPPLIDSN

-766 LRYSVGVGLTWIT
+766 LRYSIGVGLTWIT

-790 PYNEDRFE
+790 PYNEDQFE

>member
-1 MGKLK
+1 MK
-6 NILKHLFSFILLLN
+6 ILKRLISFMLLLN
-20 VSTVLAFE
+20 ITTVLAFE
-28 AFIVNDIRIAGLQR
+28 EFIVNDIRIAGLQR

-71 LFSTEQFDDIQI
+71 LFATEQFDDIQI

-156 VEIYETSEPRNR
+156 VEIFETPQPRNR

-190 NNVFSDEDLFDVMEL
+190 NNIFSDEDLLDVMEL

-253 SRDRSNIYI
+253 SRDRSSIYI
-262 TYIVSEGPQYTI
+262 TYIISEGPKYTI
-274 SDVRIVGDMPL
+274 SDVKIVGDMPIS
-285 NEGLIDPIIET
+285 EELIDPIIET

-304 AQITQIEDIFTS
+304 AQITQIEEIFTS

-471 EVYNLSFYDPYFT
+471 EVYNLSFYDPYYT

-559 NSFQTIS
+559 NSFQTVS

-614 PLNIW
+614 PLNVW

-633 PYGDTNAVPFFQH
+633 PYGDTNNVPFFQH

-676 TINDICPPLIDSN
+676 TVNDLCPPLIDSN

-748 AMECREY
+748 AMECKEY

-766 LRYSVGVGLTWIT
+766 LRYSIGVGLTWIT

>member
-1 MGKLK
+1 MKFFKRL
-6 NILKHLFSFILLLN
+6 ISFLLLLN
-20 VSTVLAFE
+20 ITTVLAFE
-28 AFIVNDIRIAGLQR
+28 EFIVNDIRIAGLQR

-71 LFSTEQFDDIQI
+71 LFATEQFDDIQI

-156 VEIYETSEPRNR
+156 VEIYETPQPRNR

-190 NNVFSDEDLFDVMEL
+190 NNIFSDEDLLDVMEL

-253 SRDRSNIYI
+253 SRDRSSIYI
-262 TYIVSEGPQYTI
+262 TYIISEGPQYTI
-274 SDVRIVGDMPL
+274 SDVKIVGDIPL
-285 NEGLIDPIIET
+285 NEELIDPIIGT
-296 QKDITYSQ
+296 QKDVTYSQ
-304 AQITQIEDIFTS
+304 AQITQIEEIFTS

-341 DLSFVI
+341 DLSFVV

-398 GFFKEVNVE
+398 GFFKDVNVE

-441 GLMIGFNLQERNFLG
+441 GLMVGFNLQERNFLG

-471 EVYNLSFYDPYFT
+471 EVYNLSFYDPYYT

-535 YDKTEIDQGSLPV
+535 YDKTEIDQGTLPV

-559 NSFQTIS
+559 NSFQTVS

-582 TDGASTEALFLAT
+582 TDGSSTEALFLAT

-633 PYGDTNAVPFFQH
+633 PYGDTNIVPFFQH

-668 PSPCYGFD
+668 PSPCFGFD
-676 TINDICPPLIDSN
+676 TVNDLCPPLIDSN

-748 AMECREY
+748 AMECRDY

-766 LRYSVGVGLTWIT
+766 LRYSIGVGLTWIT

>member
-1 MGKLK
+1 MK
-6 NILKHLFSFILLLN
+6 ILKRLISFVLLLN
-20 VSTVLAFE
+20 ITTVLAFE
-28 AFIVNDIRIAGLQR
+28 EFIVNDIRIAGLQR

-71 LFSTEQFDDIQI
+71 LFATEQFDDIQI

-156 VEIYETSEPRNR
+156 VEIYETPQPRNR

-190 NNVFSDEDLFDVMEL
+190 NNIFSDEDLLDVMEL

-253 SRDRSNIYI
+253 SRDRSSIYI
-262 TYIVSEGPQYTI
+262 TYIISEGPKYTI
-274 SDVRIVGDMPL
+274 SDVKIVGDMPI
-285 NEGLIDPIIET
+285 NEELIDPIIKT

-304 AQITQIEDIFTS
+304 AQITQIEEIFTS

-471 EVYNLSFYDPYFT
+471 EVYNLSFYDPYYT

-535 YDKTEIDQGSLPV
+535 YDKTEIDQGTLPV

-559 NSFQTIS
+559 NSFQTVS

-614 PLNIW
+614 PLNVW

-633 PYGDTNAVPFFQH
+633 PYGDTDNVPFFQH

-676 TINDICPPLIDSN
+676 TVNDLCPPLIDSN

-766 LRYSVGVGLTWIT
+766 LRYSIGVGLTWIT
-779 GFGPMSFAISK
+779 GVWP
-790 PYNEDRFE
+790 NEFCY
-798 RTEEFQFTIGTVF
+798 FKSI

>member
-1 MGKLK
+1 MKS
-6 NILKHLFSFILLLN
+6 IFKHLITLFLILNINFIE
-20 VSTVLAFE
+20 AFE

-54 SVGDKIDD
+54 SVGDKIDE
-62 RKIVDITRA
+62 RKVVDISKA
-71 LFSTEQFDDIQI
+71 LFATEQFDDIQI
-83 GRDGNALIITVAE
+83 GRDGNSLIITVAE

-109 ALKTEILLE
+109 ALKTEVLLE

-136 ERMKAELV
+136 EKMRAELV

-156 VEIYETSEPRNR
+156 VEIYETTQPRNR
-168 VSISIEI
+168 VSIAIQI
-175 DEGESAKID
+175 DEGESAQID
-184 GITILG
+184 RVTILG
-190 NNVFSDEDLFDVMEL
+190 NRIFSDDDLLDVMEL
-205 SEGSWLSFLSNDD
+205 SEGSWLSFLTNDN
-218 QYSREKLQGDLEN
+218 QYSREKLQGDIEN
-231 LESYYLDRGYLQFSI
+231 LESFYLDRGYLQFAI
-246 ESSQVSI
+246 ESRLVSI
-253 SRDRSNIYI
+253 SRDRNSIYI
-262 TYIVSEGPQYTI
+262 TYIISEGPQFTI
-274 SDVRIVGDMPL
+274 NEVKIIGDLPL
-285 NEGLIDPIIET
+285 NSDIVDPIINT
-296 QKDITYSQ
+296 QNDVIYSQ
-304 AQITQIEDIFTS
+304 AQITQIEEIFTS

-330 QPDIDEEMLEV
+330 QPSINEDLLEV
-341 DLSFVI
+341 DLSFVVE
-347 DPGKRTYTRKI
+347 PGKRTYARKI
-358 LFEGNEITQDDVL
+358 LFEGNQITQDDVL

-398 GFFKEVNVE
+398 GFFKDVNVE
-407 TVPVPGTDDQIDV
+407 TIPVPGTDDQIDI

-456 TGNSV
+456 SGNSV

-484 IDGASRGYSLYYRKT
+484 IDGVSRGYNLYYRKT

-505 IANYTSDSQGLGIQF
+505 IANYTADSQGLGIQF

-529 VGLNLT
+529 IGLNLT
-535 YDKTEIDQGSLPV
+535 YDFTDVDQGTLPV

-559 NSFQTIS
+559 NSFKTLS

-595 LPLSDINYYKL
+595 IPVSDINYYKL
-606 NIRQKFYQ
+606 NIRQKYYE
-614 PLNIW
+614 PLGFW

-633 PYGDTNAVPFFQH
+633 PYGDTNNVPFFQH

-668 PSPCYGFD
+668 PSPCYQFD
-676 TINDICPPLIDSN
+676 SVNDLCPPLIDSN
-689 FDGIP
+689 FDGVP
-694 DSPAYNQ
+694 DTPAYNQ
-701 SIIYQRDDPIG
+701 SIVYQRDDPIG

-734 SMRTAFFFDFGNVF
+734 SMRSALFFDFGNVF
-748 AMECREY
+748 AMQCRDY
-755 QVSCYKPSIDE
+755 QVSCYKPSFDE

-790 PYNEDRFE
+790 PYNEDRYE

>member
-1 MGKLK
+1 MK
-6 NILKHLFSFILLLN
+6 ILKRLISFVLLLN
-20 VSTVLAFE
+20 ITTVLAFE
-28 AFIVNDIRIAGLQR
+28 EFIVNDIRIAGLQR

-71 LFSTEQFDDIQI
+71 LFATEQFDDIQI

-156 VEIYETSEPRNR
+156 VEIYETPQPRNR

-190 NNVFSDEDLFDVMEL
+190 NNIFSDEDLLDVMEL

-253 SRDRSNIYI
+253 SRDRSSIYI
-262 TYIVSEGPQYTI
+262 TYIVSEGPKYTI
-274 SDVRIVGDMPL
+274 SDVKIVGDMPL
-285 NEGLIDPIIET
+285 NEELIDPIIET
-296 QKDITYSQ
+296 QKNITYSQ
-304 AQITQIEDIFTS
+304 AQITQIEEIFTS

-535 YDKTEIDQGSLPV
+535 YDKTEIDQGTLPV

-559 NSFQTIS
+559 NSFQTVS

-595 LPLSDINYYKL
+595 LPLSDINYYKF

-614 PLNIW
+614 PLNVW

-633 PYGDTNAVPFFQH
+633 PYGDTNNVPFFQH

-676 TINDICPPLIDSN
+676 TVNDLCPPLIDSN

-766 LRYSVGVGLTWIT
+766 LRYSIGVGLTWIT

-790 PYNEDRFE
+790 PYNEDEFE

>member
-1 MGKLK
+1 MKFFKRL
-6 NILKHLFSFILLLN
+6 ISFLLLLN
-20 VSTVLAFE
+20 ITTVLAFE
-28 AFIVNDIRIAGLQR
+28 EFIVNDIRIAGLQR

-71 LFSTEQFDDIQI
+71 LFATEQFDDIQI

-156 VEIYETSEPRNR
+156 VEIYETPQPRNR

-190 NNVFSDEDLFDVMEL
+190 NNIFSDEDLLDVMEL

-253 SRDRSNIYI
+253 SRDRSSIYI
-262 TYIVSEGPQYTI
+262 TYIISEGPQYTI
-274 SDVRIVGDMPL
+274 SDVKIVGDMPL
-285 NEGLIDPIIET
+285 NEELIDPIIKT

-304 AQITQIEDIFTS
+304 AQITQIEEIFTS

-471 EVYNLSFYDPYFT
+471 EVYNLSFYDPYYT

-535 YDKTEIDQGSLPV
+535 YDKTEIDQGTLPV

-559 NSFQTIS
+559 NSFQTVS

-614 PLNIW
+614 PLNVW

-633 PYGDTNAVPFFQH
+633 PYGDTNTVPFFQH

-676 TINDICPPLIDSN
+676 TVNDLCPPLIDSN

-766 LRYSVGVGLTWIT
+766 LRYSIGVGLTWIT

>member
-1 MGKLK
+1 MKS
-6 NILKHLFSFILLLN
+6 IFKHLITLLLILN
-20 VSTVLAFE
+20 INFIEAFE

-54 SVGDKIDD
+54 SVGDKIDE
-62 RKIVDITRA
+62 RKVVDISKA
-71 LFSTEQFDDIQI
+71 LFATEQFDDIQI
-83 GRDGNALIITVAE
+83 GRDGNSLIITVAE

-109 ALKTEILLE
+109 ALKTEVLLE

-136 ERMKAELV
+136 EKMRAELV

-156 VEIYETSEPRNR
+156 VEIYETTQPRNR
-168 VSISIEI
+168 VSIAIQI
-175 DEGESAKID
+175 DEGESAQID
-184 GITILG
+184 RVTILG
-190 NNVFSDEDLFDVMEL
+190 NKIFSDDDLLDVMEL
-205 SEGSWLSFLSNDD
+205 SEGSWLSFLTNDN
-218 QYSREKLQGDLEN
+218 QYSREKLQGDIEN
-231 LESYYLDRGYLQFSI
+231 LESFYLDRGYLQFAI

-253 SRDRSNIYI
+253 SRDRNSIYI
-262 TYIVSEGPQYTI
+262 TYIISEGPQFTI
-274 SDVRIVGDMPL
+274 NEVKIIGDLPL
-285 NEGLIDPIIET
+285 NSDIVDPIINT
-296 QKDITYSQ
+296 QNDVIYSQ
-304 AQITQIEDIFTS
+304 AQITQIEEIFTS

-330 QPDIDEEMLEV
+330 QPSINEDLLEV
-341 DLSFVI
+341 DLSFVVE
-347 DPGKRTYTRKI
+347 PGKRTYARKI
-358 LFEGNEITQDDVL
+358 LFEGNQITQDDVL

-398 GFFKEVNVE
+398 GFFKDVNVE
-407 TVPVPGTDDQIDV
+407 TIPVPGTDDQIDI

-456 TGNSV
+456 SGNSV

-484 IDGASRGYSLYYRKT
+484 IDGVSRGYNLYYRKT

-505 IANYTSDSQGLGIQF
+505 IANYTADSQGLGVQF

-529 VGLNLT
+529 IGLNLT
-535 YDKTEIDQGSLPV
+535 YDFTDVDQGTLPV

-559 NSFQTIS
+559 NSFKTLS

-595 LPLSDINYYKL
+595 IPVSDINYYKL
-606 NIRQKFYQ
+606 NIRQKYYE
-614 PLNIW
+614 PLGFW

-633 PYGDTNAVPFFQH
+633 PYGDTNNVPFFQH

-668 PSPCYGFD
+668 PSPCYQFD
-676 TINDICPPLIDSN
+676 SVNDLCPPLIDSN
-689 FDGIP
+689 FDGVP
-694 DSPAYNQ
+694 DTPAYNQ
-701 SIIYQRDDPIG
+701 SIVYQRDDPIG

-734 SMRTAFFFDFGNVF
+734 SMRSALFFDFGNVF
-748 AMECREY
+748 AMECRDY
-755 QVSCYKPSIDE
+755 QVSCYKPSFDE
-766 LRYSVGVGLTWIT
+766 LRYSVGLGLTWIT

-790 PYNEDRFE
+790 PYNEDRYE

>member
-1 MGKLK
+1 MKFFKRL
-6 NILKHLFSFILLLN
+6 ISFLLLLN
-20 VSTVLAFE
+20 ITTVLAFE
-28 AFIVNDIRIAGLQR
+28 EFIVNDIRIAGLQR

-71 LFSTEQFDDIQI
+71 LFATEQFDDIQI

-156 VEIYETSEPRNR
+156 VEIYETPQPRNR

-190 NNVFSDEDLFDVMEL
+190 NNIFSDEDLLDVMEL

-253 SRDRSNIYI
+253 SRDRSSIYI
-262 TYIVSEGPQYTI
+262 TYIISEGPKYTI
-274 SDVRIVGDMPL
+274 SDVKIVGDMPI
-285 NEGLIDPIIET
+285 NEELIDPIIET

-304 AQITQIEDIFTS
+304 AQITQIEEIFTS

-471 EVYNLSFYDPYFT
+471 EVYNLSFYDPYYT

-535 YDKTEIDQGSLPV
+535 YDKTEIDQGTLPV

-559 NSFQTIS
+559 NSFQTVS

-614 PLNIW
+614 PLNVW

-633 PYGDTNAVPFFQH
+633 PYGDTNNVPFFQH

-676 TINDICPPLIDSN
+676 TVNDLCPPLIDSN

-766 LRYSVGVGLTWIT
+766 LRYSIGVGLTWIT

>member
-1 MGKLK
+1 MKFFKRL
-6 NILKHLFSFILLLN
+6 ISFLLLLN
-20 VSTVLAFE
+20 ITTVLAFE
-28 AFIVNDIRIAGLQR
+28 EFIVNDIRIAGLQR

-71 LFSTEQFDDIQI
+71 LFATEQFDDIQI

-156 VEIYETSEPRNR
+156 VEIYETPQPRNR

-190 NNVFSDEDLFDVMEL
+190 NNIFSDEDLLDVMEL

-253 SRDRSNIYI
+253 SRDRSSIYI
-262 TYIVSEGPQYTI
+262 TYIISEGPQYTI
-274 SDVRIVGDMPL
+274 SDVKIVGDMPL
-285 NEGLIDPIIET
+285 NEELIDPIIET

-304 AQITQIEDIFTS
+304 AQITQIEEIFTS

-471 EVYNLSFYDPYFT
+471 EVYNLSFYDPYYT

-535 YDKTEIDQGSLPV
+535 YDKTEIDQGTLPV

-559 NSFQTIS
+559 NSFQTVS

-614 PLNIW
+614 PLNVW

-633 PYGDTNAVPFFQH
+633 PYGDTNTVPFFQH

-676 TINDICPPLIDSN
+676 TVNDLCPPLIDSN

-766 LRYSVGVGLTWIT
+766 LRYSIGVGLTWIT

-790 PYNEDRFE
+790 PYNEDRYE

>member
-1 MGKLK
+1 MK
-6 NILKHLFSFILLLN
+6 ILKHLISFVLLLN
-20 VSTVLAFE
+20 ITTILAFE
-28 AFIVNDIRIAGLQR
+28 EFIVNDIRIAGLQR

-71 LFSTEQFDDIQI
+71 LFATEQFDDIQI

-156 VEIYETSEPRNR
+156 VEIYETPQPRNR

-190 NNVFSDEDLFDVMEL
+190 NNIFSDEDLLDVMEL

-253 SRDRSNIYI
+253 SRDRSSIYI
-262 TYIVSEGPQYTI
+262 TYIVSEGPKYTI
-274 SDVRIVGDMPL
+274 SDVKIVGDMPL
-285 NEGLIDPIIET
+285 NEELIDPIIET

-304 AQITQIEDIFTS
+304 AQITQIEEIFTS

-420 KFRVEEETTGNVGG
+420 KFRVAEETTGNVGG

-535 YDKTEIDQGSLPV
+535 YDKTEIDQGTLPV

-559 NSFQTIS
+559 NSFQTVS

-595 LPLSDINYYKL
+595 LPLSDINYYKF

-614 PLNIW
+614 PLNVW

-633 PYGDTNAVPFFQH
+633 PYGDTNNVPFFQH

-676 TINDICPPLIDSN
+676 TVNDLCPPLIDSN

-766 LRYSVGVGLTWIT
+766 LRYSIGVGLTWIT

-790 PYNEDRFE
+790 PYNEDEFE